1 MTYSQIVKAI
11 STSNLTEAQLR
22 NLNTLV
28 IDTLKANDS
37 NRTSS
42 RKAMLYVGMSV
53 TVDHKKT
60 VGQEFIVKKIN
71 NTKAILTDSNGRGI
85 NVPIS
90 MIVF

>member
-1 MTYSQIVKAI
+1 MTYTQIVNAI
-11 STSNLTEAQLR
+11 TTTNLTDDQLR
-22 NLNTLV
+22 NLNTLL
-28 IDTLKANDS
+28 IDTLKS
-37 NRTSS
+37 SRTSRTSS
-42 RKAMLYVGMSV
+42 KKAMLYVGMSV

-71 NTKAILTDSNGRGI
+71 NTKAILTDENGRGI